1 GIALTPEQMAQL
13 SSDIVW
19 LVEKETTLP
28 DGTKTKALV
37 PQVYVKARVGDLKG
51 DGTLISADSIQLNL
65 SKDLTNAGTIAGRQ
79 VVQINSQNLNN
90 LAGNIRGGV
99 VSLGTA

>member
-1 GIALTPEQMAQL
+1 
-13 SSDIVW
+13 
-19 LVEKETTLP
+19 
-28 DGTKTKALV
+28 
-37 PQVYVKARVGDLKG
+37 
-51 DGTLISADSIQLNL
+51 IQLNL

-99 VSLGTA
+99 VSLGTEKDLNNIGGMIQADQAMNLQVKGNLNIQSTTQSRQNALGQSNYSWTG

>member
-1 GIALTPEQMAQL
+1 
-13 SSDIVW
+13 
-19 LVEKETTLP
+19 
-28 DGTKTKALV
+28 
-37 PQVYVKARVGDLKG
+37 
-51 DGTLISADSIQLNL
+51 SIQLNL

-99 VSLGTA
+99 VSLGTEKDLNNIGGMIQADQAMNLQVKGNLNIQSTT